1 MTKVSQSRI
10 EWIDIYK
17 GLAIVLVVI
26 GHATG
31 LLNSYIYQFHVAAF
45 FFISGWCAKFDGIS
59 FLKNLYKKTMTLIVP
74 LVTLIIFWS
83 IITNL
88 MNVCGIYKYFNE
100 KDTLLSIF
108 EATNN
113 FFKSGSM
120 MNLMGA
126 AWFVVVLFGA
136 ALLSHLIYIIT
147 FHNKYAF
154 IIVSI
159 YVYIYGY
166 YMMCNGEVLNYGVDI
181 AFVAQGYY
189 GIGFFLK
196 KVLPATI
203 LSKRKW
209 NSVLLSAVFIVTSLN
224 MKLMNI
230 FIGDMS
236 IVDLGNR
243 QINSLQWST
252 LAIIN
257 GILWLYALSQ
267 MISIFSPRMLK
278 EQLIEIGQNTMGIML
293 LHFTFFRIVSV
304 VLFLFGA
311 VSINELKNLVPSS
324 NVDKYFLPIYILV
337 GICGSVITWKGAM
350 KVPVLKQLLGRDAL
364 FIDNIL
370 ETKPVKEFAGAYHKI
385 TYAIEKAIKFDSK
398 SKNINTI
405 GISVLSI
412 LALILFCKYIL
423 MMERVEI
430 KGMVQETFPCKE
442 SLIEFKDG
450 WLEQSESETYRWIR
464 KESTFEIPLADQNN
478 IKIEGYIPADT
489 NVSHVDLYLNEVHI
503 AGCDV
508 DEEQQLILEGA
519 ISEYL
524 QKGTDTFKIVFDGEK
539 IPTAEDMDQRVFSAM
554 VTSIEIQ

>member
-1 MTKVSQSRI
+1 MTNVNSNRI
-10 EWIDIYK
+10 EWIDVYK
-17 GLAIVLVVI
+17 GLAIILVVV

-31 LLNSYIYQFHVAAF
+31 IFNSYIYQFHVAAF
-45 FFISGWCAKFDGIS
+45 FFISGWCAKFDGTS
-59 FLKNLYKKTMTLIVP
+59 FLKDLYKKTMTLIVP

-83 IITNL
+83 IIANL
-88 MNVCGIYKYFNE
+88 MNACGIYKYFNE
-100 KDTLLSIF
+100 KDHLLSIF

-126 AWFVVVLFGA
+126 AWFVVVLFSA
-136 ALLSHLIYIIT
+136 ALLSHFIYIIT

-154 IIVSI
+154 IIASI
-159 YVYIYGY
+159 YIYIYGY

-189 GIGFFLK
+189 GIGFFIK
-196 KVLPATI
+196 KVVPTATLSKKKWSTI
-203 LSKRKW
+203 LF
-209 NSVLLSAVFIVTSLN
+209 SVVFVVTSLN
-224 MKLMNI
+224 MKLMNV
-230 FIGDMS
+230 FVGDMS
-236 IVDLGNR
+236 IMDLGNR
-243 QINSLQWST
+243 SINSLQWST

-257 GILWLYALSQ
+257 GILWLYVLSQ
-267 MISIFSPRMLK
+267 MVSIFSPRMLK
-278 EQLIEIGQNTMGIML
+278 EWLIETGQNTMGIML
-293 LHFTFFRIVSV
+293 FHFTFFRIVSV

-311 VSINELKNLVPSS
+311 VNINELKNLIPSS

-337 GICGSVITWKGAM
+337 GICGSVITWRGAI
-350 KVPVLKQLLGRDAL
+350 KVPVLKQLLGRDTL
-364 FIDNIL
+364 FIDSIL
-370 ETKPVKEFAGAYHKI
+370 ETKPVKEFAGTYHKI
-385 TYAIEKAIKFDSK
+385 TYAVEKAIKSDSK
-398 SKNINTI
+398 SKYII

-412 LALILFCKYIL
+412 LALILFCKYIS
-423 MMERVEI
+423 MMERTEI

-464 KESTFEIPLADQNN
+464 KESTFEIPLADQKT
-478 IKIEGYIPADT
+478 IKIEGYIPVDT
-489 NVSHVDLYLNEVHI
+489 NVSRVDLYLNEVHI

-508 DEEQQLILEGA
+508 DKEQQLILEGA

-539 IPTAEDMDQRVFSAM
+539 TPAAEDIDQRVFSAM
-554 VTSIEIQ
+554 ITSIEIQ

>member
-31 LLNSYIYQFHVAAF
+31 VFNSYIYQFHVAAF
-45 FFISGWCAKFDGIS
+45 FFISGWCAKFDETS
-59 FLKNLYKKTMTLIVP
+59 LLKDLYKKTMTLIVP
-74 LVTLIIFWS
+74 LVTLVFFFS

-88 MNVCGIYKYFNE
+88 MSVCGVYKYFWEEN
-100 KDTLLSIF
+100 TLLSIF
-108 EATNN
+108 ETINN

-126 AWFVVVLFGA
+126 AWFVIVLFST
-136 ALLSHLIYIIT
+136 ALLSHFIYIIAL
-147 FHNKYAF
+147 HNKFTF
-154 IIVSI
+154 IIGTI
-159 YVYIYGY
+159 FMYVYGY
-166 YMMCNGEVLNYGVDI
+166 YMMYNGNTLNYGIDI

-189 GIGFFLK
+189 GMGFFLK
-196 KVLPATI
+196 KTLPST
-203 LSKRKW
+203 
-209 NSVLLSAVFIVTSLN
+209 LLSENKRNFVVCAIIFAVSSLN

-230 FIGDMS
+230 FVGGKNLM
-236 IVDLGNR
+236 DLANR
-243 QINSLQWST
+243 QINSLEWST

-267 MISIFSPRMLK
+267 IVSVFNFNLLK
-278 EQLIEIGQNTMGIML
+278 KGLLEMGQNTLGIML
-293 LHFTFFRIVSV
+293 FHFTFFRIVSV
-304 VLFLFGA
+304 LLFLFG
-311 VSINELKNLVPSS
+311 VVNINELKNLVPSS
-324 NVDKYFLPIYILV
+324 NVSNYFLPVYILMALY
-337 GICGSVITWKGAM
+337 GSVITWKGIT
-350 KVPVLKQLLGRDAL
+350 KVPVLKQLLGRDRL
-364 FIDNIL
+364 FINNIL
-370 ETKPVKEFAGAYHKI
+370 ETKPVKDFTETYHKI
-385 TYAIEKAIKFDSK
+385 AFSIEKAIKDDSRP
-398 SKNINTI
+398 KNIVI
-405 GISVLSI
+405 VLPFLGMVI
-412 LALILFCKYIL
+412 LILFCRCVPL
-423 MMERVEI
+423 LGGVEI
-430 KGMVQETFPCKE
+430 KGKVTATFPYE
-442 SLIEFKDG
+442 GNLIQFEEG
-450 WLEQSESETYRWIR
+450 WLDQSESETYRWIR

-524 QKGTDTFKIVFDGEK
+524 QKGIDTFKIVFDGEK